1 MKERLSAVLP
11 EVPPGLRST
20 RKLSTDDS
28 DEERS
33 DDGIVKKEENSVN
46 GDVEGDDDGVG
57 LKREET
63 EAGEG
68 DDDEEGGSFSDN
80 KSGKSPTPV
89 KTSMRRAASRKS
101 ASSVKSPKLSEQS
114 NSTSRTGDNLV
125 GELATTANSPSN
137 FREQAMD
144 IWRAVNQHKFAVI
157 FRKPVNPKDAP
168 GYIKV

>member
-11 EVPPGLRST
+11 KVPPGLRST
-20 RKLSTDDS
+20 RKLSTD
-28 DEERS
+28 EERS
-33 DDGIVKKEENSVN
+33 GDGIVKKEENSVN
-46 GDVEGDDDGVG
+46 GDIEGDDDGVG

-68 DDDEEGGSFSDN
+68 DDDEEWGSPFSDN

-101 ASSVKSPKLSEQS
+101 TSSMKSPKLSEQS
-114 NSTSRTGDNLV
+114 NSTSRTGDNLF
-125 GELATTANSPSN
+125 GELATTAYSPSN

-157 FRKPVNPKDAP
+157 FRKPVNLKDAP